1 MYFNLFTC
9 FEAGNLYN
17 SCIICVRFTM
27 LKRGGVMMGRDREGK
42 KLTESGRVTPDRDQA
57 LHYPG
62 STKMQ
67 SPAEARKLNDGKQST

>member
-1 MYFNLFTC
+1 
-9 FEAGNLYN
+9 
-17 SCIICVRFTM
+17 
-27 LKRGGVMMGRDREGK
+27 MMGRDREGK